1 MPDRIRNLLPVLAIF
16 DLLGPLL
23 QLSWVPIGCCGL
35 AIVVLGSVGL
45 VQVRR
50 SRGCPIDQLK
60 SHVLLCFP
68 SYLISGGQVAS
79 GGVGISLDAIFHIP
93 EPESACGSLMAWY
106 SAIVAQG
113 VAPVVKY
120 HLAVACLLEIIYAVG
135 VP

>member
-1 MPDRIRNLLPVLAIF
+1 MASLRIGLSHFAMAAIPSGKNVTELSLTLITAPFALRKSVPV
-16 DLLGPLL
+16 
-23 QLSWVPIGCCGL
+23 
-35 AIVVLGSVGL
+35 
-45 VQVRR
+45 
-50 SRGCPIDQLK
+50 
-60 SHVLLCFP
+60 
-68 SYLISGGQVAS
+68 
-79 GGVGISLDAIFHIP
+79 P